1 MAMRAELAKQ
11 ATLIRRL
18 EAELEAERS
27 LWKSD
32 ATVDRTSRPDPEL
45 VHTLEALDSVLGREK
60 KIHAYSGICRK
71 EYEFL
76 FGWYDEEIDRLGK
89 TPLFGEDEYRAS
101 DPGNRC
107 KLSKRHALLLSLVHL
122 YTGMHQEALGAM
134 FGIDQSAVSRYLAL
148 NRRVLERILPTAKT
162 LSKAIAKCRA
172 SKAVQKFI
180 PGWRHGVFWLDGA
193 RTPHLRPADK
203 EEQKSLYSGKIK
215 LHSLNTLF
223 GTNGDGVILWISSTQ
238 PGSTHDIK
246 MVGELSDV
254 FGGMAKEGGARI
266 RVLADSGFQGIE
278 KRLPG
283 IEAVIPEKRPR
294 NGQLTKKQKARN
306 KRISSKRVRA
316 EHDIGRVKNY
326 EITKQ
331 PYGGTPAEFNR
342 ELDVVVGL
350 VNFHAL
356 FSQISRG
363 AGLYGALMAERRK
376 ERLKRHRRR

>member
-1 MAMRAELAKQ
+1 
-11 ATLIRRL
+11 
-18 EAELEAERS
+18 
-27 LWKSD
+27 
-32 ATVDRTSRPDPEL
+32 
-45 VHTLEALDSVLGREK
+45 
-60 KIHAYSGICRK
+60 
-71 EYEFL
+71 
-76 FGWYDEEIDRLGK
+76 
-89 TPLFGEDEYRAS
+89 
-101 DPGNRC
+101 
-107 KLSKRHALLLSLVHL
+107 
-122 YTGMHQEALGAM
+122 
-134 FGIDQSAVSRYLAL
+134 
-148 NRRVLERILPTAKT
+148 
-162 LSKAIAKCRA
+162 
-172 SKAVQKFI
+172 
-180 PGWRHGVFWLDGA
+180 
-193 RTPHLRPADK
+193 
-203 EEQKSLYSGKIK
+203 
-215 LHSLNTLF
+215 
-223 GTNGDGVILWISSTQ
+223 
-238 PGSTHDIK
+238 

-326 EITKQ
+326 EITKR